1 MSVKEDSQTL
11 LQLHPDWVSM
21 DFDKLGK
28 SFYNND
34 GVPLSDTIKSLKA
47 KTLSEALQNKNTDVL
62 AEYLR
67 STEGLINNEFRMK
80 IWPLILGVANSGD
93 ETDEEILSNKQS
105 GIDSPNLKLNRQSV
119 TSFLLNDLDLNDL
132 PPHKDEDQ
140 VKLDIQ
146 RSFTVLSHMQSYH
159 HLQNE
164 SFTAIFSNNDIDQ
177 LKKSLLNLII
187 KILRK
192 YPCLNYYQGYHDI
205 ASIILIVCYE
215 QGGEPNS
222 SKNDELAF
230 KLLEKLTV
238 FHLRDYMITDINLS
252 INHLKLIP
260 SLLEVIDTDLFELI
274 KQSSNSYILSSG
286 FHYDY
291 NFYQGLSSI
300 LTFYSH
306 DLNNLHQ
313 LLIIW
318 DFILSYNSV
327 IVNVYLYVA
336 LLLFHKEDI
345 FNQLNIDPNDLTNA
359 EGPEIDIDLVHTLVS
374 PNNLFS
380 SMTDSDLNKILNK
393 TRILIESYLISDIEN
408 SDVTYD
414 VWFKEFNQNSV
425 LLNTSDILVD
435 RKIKDYKYSYLIIN
449 DQNPPDSSLN
459 DLIQLQDEEM
469 SKQTVYNISLQ
480 QKLLEQQEELS
491 NSTSDLDTSL
501 PNLLSS
507 SITSFTS
514 ASSSINTKI
523 ANTSSMIFK
532 KLFHHDGSP
541 TPEGKLSSN
550 NKHNVLL
557 TNFYRISFTVG
568 FIGFMMHFLLIK
580 NDPSYQS
587 LNISRLLSGSLSM
600 IRKFGYHILDLESI
614 KALYDFVVSASNTLA
629 YEAGG
634 AVREMYTSLKDSDI
648 VNSGINIGQVGLGNL
663 RNNIYGF
670 IG

>member
-1 MSVKEDSQTL
+1 M
-11 LQLHPDWVSM
+11 
-21 DFDKLGK
+21 
-28 SFYNND
+28 
-34 GVPLSDTIKSLKA
+34 
-47 KTLSEALQNKNTDVL
+47 QNKNTDVL

-260 SLLEVIDTDLFELI
+260 SLLEVVDTDLFELI

-435 RKIKDYKYSYLIIN
+435 RKTKDYKYSYLIIN

>member
-1 MSVKEDSQTL
+1 MSVKEHSQTL

-47 KTLSEALQNKNTDVL
+47 KTLSEALQNKNIDAL
-62 AEYLR
+62 EEYLR

-80 IWPLILGVANSGD
+80 IWPLILGIGNSEDDLD
-93 ETDEEILSNKQS
+93 EAILSNKQS
-105 GIDSPNLKLNRQSV
+105 GLDSPNLKLNRQSV

-159 HLQNE
+159 QLQNE
-164 SFTAIFSNNDIDQ
+164 SFTAIFSSSDIDQ
-177 LKKSLLNLII
+177 LKKCLLNLII

-215 QGGEPNS
+215 QGSKSDS
-222 SKNDELAF
+222 SKNEELAF

-260 SLLEVIDTDLFELI
+260 SLLEVVDTDLFELI

-345 FNQLNIDPNDLTNA
+345 FNELNIDPNTLTNT
-359 EGPEIDIDLVHTLVS
+359 EEPEIDIDLVHTLVS
-374 PNNLFS
+374 PNSLFGT
-380 SMTDSDLNKILNK
+380 MTDSDLNKILNK

-435 RKIKDYKYSYLIIN
+435 RKTKDCKYSYLIIN
-449 DQNPPDSSLN
+449 DDNPPDSSLN
-459 DLIQLQDEEM
+459 DLVQLQDEEM
-469 SKQTVYNISLQ
+469 SKQNVYNISLQ

-532 KLFHHDGSP
+532 KLFYNDNSP
-541 TPEGKLSSN
+541 APEGKLSSN
-550 NKHNVLL
+550 KHKALL

-600 IRKFGYHILDLESI
+600 MRKFGYHILDLESI
-614 KALYDFVVSASNTLA
+614 KRLCDIVVDSCNTLA
-629 YEAGG
+629 YETGG
-634 AVREMYTSLKDSDI
+634 VVNGIFTSLKDSDI

>member
-1 MSVKEDSQTL
+1 MSVKEHSHTL
-11 LQLHPDWVSM
+11 LQSHPDWVSM

-47 KTLSEALQNKNTDVL
+47 RTLNDALQNKNTDAL
-62 AEYLR
+62 AEYSR
-67 STEGLINNEFRMK
+67 STEGLISNEFRMK
-80 IWPLILGVANSGD
+80 IWPLLLGISD
-93 ETDEEILSNKQS
+93 WETEAYEETSKKQAMV
-105 GIDSPNLKLNRQSV
+105 DSPNLKLNRQSV

-146 RSFTVLSHMQSYH
+146 RSFTVLSQMQSYH
-159 HLQNE
+159 QLQNE
-164 SFTAIFSNNDIDQ
+164 SFTAIFSNSDIDS
-177 LKKSLLNLII
+177 LKKSLLNIII

-215 QGGEPNS
+215 QNGEANP
-222 SKNDELAF
+222 SKNEELAF

-260 SLLEVIDTDLFELI
+260 SLLEVTDTDLFELI
-274 KQSSNSYILSSG
+274 KQSSNSYIMSSG

-327 IVNVYLYVA
+327 VVNVYLYVA
-336 LLLFHKEDI
+336 LLKFHKEDI
-345 FNQLNIDPNDLTNA
+345 FNELDIDPSDLINSGEA
-359 EGPEIDIDLVHTLVS
+359 DIDIDLVHTLVS
-374 PNNLFS
+374 PNNLFK
-380 SMTDSDLNKILNK
+380 SMTDSDLNQILNK
-393 TRILIESYLISDIEN
+393 TRTLIESYLISDIEN

-435 RKIKDYKYSYLIIN
+435 SKTKDLKYNYLIV
-449 DQNPPDSSLN
+449 DDENPPDSSLN
-459 DLIQLQDEEM
+459 DLVQLQDEEM

-501 PNLLSS
+501 PNSLSS

-532 KLFHHDGSP
+532 KLFYHDISP
-541 TPEGKLSSN
+541 TPEGKLNNN
-550 NKHNVLL
+550 NKHNVLS

-587 LNISRLLSGSLSM
+587 LNITRLVSGSLSM
-600 IRKFGYHILDLESI
+600 IQKCGSQLLDSESI
-614 KALYDFVVSASNTLA
+614 RSVSDFVVKASNGLV
-629 YEAGG
+629 YETGEAIRG
-634 AVREMYTSLKDSDI
+634 MYTSLKDSEI
-648 VNSGINIGQVGLGNL
+648 VNSGINIGQIGLGNL

>member
-1 MSVKEDSQTL
+1 MSVKEHSQTL

-345 FNQLNIDPNDLTNA
+345 FNQLNIDL

>member
-1 MSVKEDSQTL
+1 MSLKEHSHTL
-11 LQLHPDWVSM
+11 LLLHPDWVSM

-34 GVPLSDTIKSLKA
+34 GVPLSDTVKSLKA
-47 KTLSEALQNKNTDVL
+47 RTLNDALQNKSTDAL

-80 IWPLILGVANSGD
+80 IWPLLLGIFEQ
-93 ETDEEILSNKQS
+93 ETEADEEISKQQS
-105 GIDSPNLKLNRQSV
+105 MVDSPNLKLNRQSV

-146 RSFTVLSHMQSYH
+146 RSFTVLSQMQSYH
-159 HLQNE
+159 QLQNE
-164 SFTAIFSNNDIDQ
+164 SFTAIFSNSDIDL
-177 LKKSLLNLII
+177 LKKSLLNIII

-215 QGGEPNS
+215 QNGEANP
-222 SKNDELAF
+222 SKNEELAF

-260 SLLEVIDTDLFELI
+260 SLLEVTDTDLFELI
-274 KQSSNSYILSSG
+274 KQSSNSYIMSSG

-336 LLLFHKEDI
+336 LLKFHKEDI
-345 FNQLNIDPNDLTNA
+345 FNQLNIDPSDLLDS
-359 EGPEIDIDLVHTLVS
+359 EGADIDIDLVHTLVS
-374 PNNLFS
+374 PNNLFK
-380 SMTDSDLNKILNK
+380 SMTDSDLNQILNN
-393 TRILIESYLISDIEN
+393 TRTLIESYLISDIEN

-435 RKIKDYKYSYLIIN
+435 RKTKDLKYNYLIVN
-449 DQNPPDSSLN
+449 DENPSDSSLN
-459 DLIQLQDEEM
+459 DLVQLQDEEM

-480 QKLLEQQEELS
+480 QRLLEQQEELS

-532 KLFHHDGSP
+532 KLFYHDGSP
-541 TPEGKLSSN
+541 TPEGKLNNN

-587 LNISRLLSGSLSM
+587 LNITRLVSGSLSM
-600 IRKFGYHILDLESI
+600 IQKCGSHILDLESI
-614 KALYDFVVSASNTLA
+614 RSLSDFVINASNGVA
-629 YEAGG
+629 YETGEVIRG
-634 AVREMYTSLKDSDI
+634 MYTSLKDSEI

>member
-1 MSVKEDSQTL
+1 MSVKEHSQTL

-47 KTLSEALQNKNTDVL
+47 KTLSEALQNKNIGAL
-62 AEYLR
+62 EEYLR

-80 IWPLILGVANSGD
+80 IWPLILGIGISKD
-93 ETDEEILSNKQS
+93 DLDEEILSNKQS
-105 GIDSPNLKLNRQSV
+105 GLDSPNLKLNRQSV

-159 HLQNE
+159 QLQNE
-164 SFTAIFSNNDIDQ
+164 SFTAIFSNSDIDQ

-215 QGGEPNS
+215 QGSKSDS
-222 SKNDELAF
+222 SKNEEVAF

-345 FNQLNIDPNDLTNA
+345 FNQLNIDPNTLTNT
-359 EGPEIDIDLVHTLVS
+359 EEPEIDIDLVHTLVS
-374 PNNLFS
+374 PNSLFG

-435 RKIKDYKYSYLIIN
+435 RKTKDCKYSYLIIN
-449 DQNPPDSSLN
+449 DDNPPDSSLS

-532 KLFHHDGSP
+532 KLFYNDNSP
-541 TPEGKLSSN
+541 APEGKLSSN
-550 NKHNVLL
+550 KHKALL

-600 IRKFGYHILDLESI
+600 MRKFGYHILDLESI
-614 KALYDFVVSASNTLA
+614 KRLCDIVVDSCNTLA
-629 YEAGG
+629 YETGG
-634 AVREMYTSLKDSDI
+634 VVHGIFTSLKDSDI
-648 VNSGINIGQVGLGNL
+648 VNSGINIGQVGLGNV